1 MFLLLFKINCGIVLS
16 RSDLMTIGDRIKNL
30 RLKKNYTL
38 DQLGKKISSSRQTLY
53 KYEQGIIENI
63 PKQKVESLAK
73 ALDTTPSFL
82 YGWEDSYYLNEDTKK
97 IAQDIFENNEL
108 KVLFD
113 ATKNAR
119 PEDLQ
124 IVTDLLLDLKKRK

>member
-1 MFLLLFKINCGIVLS
+1 
-16 RSDLMTIGDRIKNL
+16 MTIGDRIKNL
-30 RLKKNYTL
+30 RLKKKYTL

-97 IAQDIFENNEL
+97 IAQDIFENDEL